1 MRKLCL
7 TALRERGREGP
18 SDVCNVF
25 VEHFDHGLLHP
36 SLVCICTCFTH
47 TGEIRRR
54 EGGREGE
61 REGRREGGREGGKLK
76 GRGGGREQR
85 ELMFFPSPSPE
96 HVPVPT
102 RQQGWD
108 GRRNTGGTPS

>member
-1 MRKLCL
+1 MI
-7 TALRERGREGP
+7 RG
-18 SDVCNVF
+18 NVF
-25 VEHFDHGLLHP
+25 ERKILIMEGGRYPRYMFQGDEGGRDP
-36 SLVCICTCFTH
+36 K
-47 TGEIRRR
+47 GGR

-61 REGRREGGREGGKLK
+61 GRRGIRGREGSSK
-76 GRGGGREQR
+76 GGMVGGNR

-108 GRRNTGGTPS
+108 GRRNTGETPS